1 MNKPAEGLL
10 TVFQLRVLLIHTTIL
25 YFFNHHLC
33 EQLLKTGT
41 RLIMELPLVD
51 PELVLQC
58 QEEVGLEEG
67 IKLWKP
73 VYSYIRTYIRT
84 CTFNEIEAQ

>member
-1 MNKPAEGLL
+1 
-10 TVFQLRVLLIHTTIL
+10 
-25 YFFNHHLC
+25 
-33 EQLLKTGT
+33 
-41 RLIMELPLVD
+41 MELPLVD